1 MGRLIFG
8 SYVFMKSIQFS
19 ERGGRG
25 NCQSTERTVPAAA
38 GTCGPCPLGCSRS
51 WATRGPVGCG
61 TACPSVP
68 RAPELSAQSVLL
80 DVQML
85 FSTAFLLQLVTGA
98 VISLTPGCLGFV
110 LALQYYPSAQLHPQC
125 L

>member
-1 MGRLIFG
+1 MGRLIFA

-38 GTCGPCPLGCSRS
+38 GPAGPAAVLLRELGN
-51 WATRGPVGCG
+51 AGTRGLRHRSP
-61 TACPSVP
+61 ASA
-68 RAPELSAQSVLL
+68 RAPELSAQSALL

-98 VISLTPGCLGFV
+98 VISLTPGCFGFDS
-110 LALQYYPSAQLHPQC
+110 ASQYYPSAQLHPHC